1 MVQTAVTQVIQS
13 LEDLER
19 NFGVSRSPNPNFFPE
34 WQTNLP
40 ALLESDTIALNQV
53 RDRFRYQRKQGP
65 VGEGTINAI
74 VVSPL
79 LGLAGFYD
87 PPFTLRSEASISLK
101 TTVQIEDEDG
111 AFQPQI
117 LRGRIDFLVLQDQFW
132 QAVIESKETTFDIEM
147 GIPQILAYM
156 MAAPNQQDI
165 TFGMVTNGN
174 HFAFIKLKRGESS
187 EYDFS
192 DTFSMLPQ
200 TNRLHD
206 VLQILKRVGTITA
219 AIGS

>member
-13 LEDLER
+13 LEDLEHH
-19 NFGVSRSPNPNFFPE
+19 FGAVRSHSPSFFPE
-34 WQTNLP
+34 WQTDLP
-40 ALLESDTIALNQV
+40 TILDSDIAVLNQV
-53 RDRFRYQRKQGP
+53 RDRFRYQRRKGP
-65 VGEGTINAI
+65 VAEGAVNAI
-74 VVSPL
+74 VISPL

-87 PPFTLRSEASISLK
+87 SPFDLRSEASISLK
-101 TTVQIEDEDG
+101 TTIQIEDEDG
-111 AFQPQI
+111 TLQPQI

-147 GIPQILAYM
+147 GIPQILSYM
-156 MAAPNQQDI
+156 MAAPTQQNI

-174 HFAFIKLKRGESS
+174 HFVFIKLKRGRSP

-200 TNRLHD
+200 TNRLFD
-206 VLQILKRVGTITA
+206 VLQILRRIG
-219 AIGS
+219 AIVSP

>member
-13 LEDLER
+13 LEELEHH
-19 NFGVSRSPNPNFFPE
+19 FGAVRSSDSNFFTE
-34 WQTNLP
+34 WQTDFP
-40 ALLESDTIALNQV
+40 TVLETDIATLNQV
-53 RDRFRYQRKQGP
+53 RDRFRYQRRKGP
-65 VGEGTINAI
+65 VAEGAVNAI
-74 VVSPL
+74 VISPL

-87 PPFTLRSEASISLK
+87 APFDLRSEASVSLK
-101 TTVQIEDEDG
+101 TTIQIEDEDG
-111 AFQPQI
+111 ALQPQI

-147 GIPQILAYM
+147 GIPQILTHM
-156 MAAPNQQDI
+156 MAAPTRQNI

-174 HFAFIKLKRGESS
+174 HFVFIKLNRGRSS

-200 TNRLHD
+200 TNRLYG
-206 VLQILKRVGTITA
+206 VLQILRRIG
-219 AIGS
+219 AIVVSG

>member
-13 LEDLER
+13 LEDLEHH
-19 NFGVSRSPNPNFFPE
+19 FGAGRSHSPSFFPE
-34 WQTNLP
+34 WQTDLP
-40 ALLESDTIALNQV
+40 TLLDSDIAVLNQV
-53 RDRFRYQRKQGP
+53 RDRFRYQRRKGP
-65 VGEGTINAI
+65 VAEGAVNAI
-74 VVSPL
+74 VISPL

-87 PPFTLRSEASISLK
+87 SPFDLRSEASISLK
-101 TTVQIEDEDG
+101 TAIQIEDENG
-111 AFQPQI
+111 TLQPQI

-147 GIPQILAYM
+147 GIPQILSYM
-156 MAAPNQQDI
+156 MAAPTQQNI

-174 HFAFIKLKRGESS
+174 HFVFIKLKRGRSS

-200 TNRLHD
+200 TNRLFD
-206 VLQILKRVGTITA
+206 VLQILRRIG
-219 AIGS
+219 AIVSP